1 MNVNAN
7 DTSQIAAAL
16 LSLKNVMDPEIGLY
30 IVDMGLL
37 YELTFDERPKRIQ
50 VLMTLSTRFCPMG
63 ESIVEGVTNNL
74 NDRFPGYDV
83 QIQVTF
89 DPPWSYAMISPE
101 GRNFLNK

>member
-16 LSLKNVMDPEIGLY
+16 LSLKNVMDPEIGLN

-37 YELTFDERPKRIQ
+37 YELTFDEQPKRIQ

-83 QIQVTF
+83 QIHVTF

>member
-1 MNVNAN
+1 MNDNKD
-7 DTSQIAAAL
+7 DTTRIAEAL
-16 LSLKNVMDPEIGLY
+16 SGLKHVIDPEIGLN
-30 IVDMGLL
+30 IVDMGLI
-37 YELTFDERPKRIQ
+37 YELKFEEESKRIQ

-74 NDRFPGYDV
+74 TDRFPGYDV

-101 GRNFLNK
+101 GRAFLNR